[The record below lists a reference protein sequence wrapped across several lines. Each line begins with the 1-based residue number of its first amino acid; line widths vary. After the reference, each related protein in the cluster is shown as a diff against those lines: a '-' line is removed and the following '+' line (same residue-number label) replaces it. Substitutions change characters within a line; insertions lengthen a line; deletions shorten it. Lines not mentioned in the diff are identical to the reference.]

1 METNA
6 GDARDAAIRPR
17 VGGVR
22 YNRAMSP
29 AHTDTPG
36 SAGAHISPL
45 RVTVLGSGSSGNC
58 TAVSSGADTLL
69 IDAGFS
75 AKEIM
80 RRLCAAGI
88 DSEHVRAIVL
98 THEHTDHVAGVRVL
112 ARRLGV
118 PVLATPGTI
127 RAASLQSFVSDART
141 LSPGDTVSV
150 GCLEIAAFSTSHD
163 AAEPM
168 GVTVGTPDGEVFGL
182 ATDTGVLGEEA
193 FEALAGCTLLAIE
206 TNHDER
212 LLQDGPYPWFLKQ
225 RILSARGHLSND
237 AAAHALER
245 LAHDRVR
252 AIIGM
257 HASRTNNTAALAAES
272 LEIALERIGL
282 GIPVSIARQDEAV
295 VCPLT

>member
-1 METNA
+1 
-6 GDARDAAIRPR
+6 
-17 VGGVR
+17 
-22 YNRAMSP
+22 
-29 AHTDTPG
+29 
-36 SAGAHISPL
+36 
-45 RVTVLGSGSSGNC
+45 VTVLGSGSSGNC

-69 IDAGFS
+69 VDAGFS
-75 AKEIM
+75 AKEIL

-112 ARRLGV
+112 AKRLGV
-118 PVLATPGTI
+118 PVLASPGTI
-127 RAASLQSFVSDART
+127 RAASLQSFVSDTRA
-141 LSPGDTVSV
+141 LSPGEEMNV
-150 GCLEIAAFSTSHD
+150 GCLEIAAFATSHD

-168 GVTVGTPDGEVFGL
+168 GVTIGTSDGEMLGL

-193 FEALAGCTLLAIE
+193 FQALAACTLLAIE

-212 LLQDGPYPWFLKQ
+212 LLQNGPYPWFLKQ
-225 RILSARGHLSND
+225 RILSTRGHLSND

-257 HASRTNNTAALAAES
+257 HASRTNNTAALAATS
-272 LEIALERIGL
+272 LETALTRIGL
-282 GIPVSIARQDEAV
+282 AIPVSIARQDAAV
-295 VCPLT
+295 ACTLT